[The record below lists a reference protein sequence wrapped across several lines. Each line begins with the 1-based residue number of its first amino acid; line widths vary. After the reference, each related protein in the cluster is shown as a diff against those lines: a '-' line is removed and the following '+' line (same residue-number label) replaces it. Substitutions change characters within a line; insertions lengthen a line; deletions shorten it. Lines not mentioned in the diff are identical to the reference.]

1 MLHMTCRFC
10 PGMTEFVLLLA
21 IQHVINRLHTDSDHN
36 VSSSHIQSTVTED
49 TECLGHSVSR
59 VFSLTEAKLMTG
71 RQDQVREGPTLELV
85 VHQAPADVV
94 EEDADWVPS
103 ASATDLSTAATRDLL
118 DNSLSASIN

>member
-1 MLHMTCRFC
+1 
-10 PGMTEFVLLLA
+10 
-21 IQHVINRLHTDSDHN
+21 
-36 VSSSHIQSTVTED
+36 
-49 TECLGHSVSR
+49 
-59 VFSLTEAKLMTG
+59 MTG